1 MWRLAREVNM
11 ALEQLRNRW
20 ERALPPLIRRLDGIS
35 VDALTWSALPAGVGG
50 AYLMATATNDQQG
63 ALMLLG
69 GAALMALA
77 MLLDGLDGAV
87 ARARGE
93 VSRWGDMLDHTID
106 RLLDA
111 VWVFALALNP
121 AFCGQAALGWAA
133 AWFTLLGSY
142 MGTQAQAVTGLRNY
156 RGFSRADRM
165 VLTLVSLVLTA
176 ALIPFDAAIFGSV
189 DVFGGV
195 PITAMSLMVVV
206 SMLGG
211 VWTFLTRFRQAA
223 GDVRRM
229 DAQDPLPQPGASD
242 E

>member
-1 MWRLAREVNM
+1 M

-69 GAALMALA
+69 GAALMAMA

-111 VWVFALALNP
+111 VWVFALAFNP

-189 DVFGGV
+189 GVFGGV

>member
-1 MWRLAREVNM
+1 M
-11 ALEQLRNRW
+11 ALEQLRSRW

-35 VDALTWSALPAGVGG
+35 VDALTWSALPAGIGG

-111 VWVFALALNP
+111 VWVLALALNP
-121 AFCGQAALGWAA
+121 AFCGQA
-133 AWFTLLGSY
+133 
-142 MGTQAQAVTGLRNY
+142 
-156 RGFSRADRM
+156 
-165 VLTLVSLVLTA
+165 SL
-176 ALIPFDAAIFGSV
+176 
-189 DVFGGV
+189 
-195 PITAMSLMVVV
+195 
-206 SMLGG
+206 
-211 VWTFLTRFRQAA
+211 
-223 GDVRRM
+223 
-229 DAQDPLPQPGASD
+229 
-242 E
+242 

>member
-1 MWRLAREVNM
+1 M
-11 ALEQLRNRW
+11 ALEQFRSRW

-35 VDALTWSALPAGVGG
+35 VDALTWSALPAGIGG

-63 ALMLLG
+63 AMMLLG

-87 ARARGE
+87 ARARGQ

-111 VWVFALALNP
+111 VWVFALAFNP

>member
-1 MWRLAREVNM
+1 M

-69 GAALMALA
+69 GAALMAMA

-189 DVFGGV
+189 GVFGGV

>member
-1 MWRLAREVNM
+1 M
-11 ALEQLRNRW
+11 
-20 ERALPPLIRRLDGIS
+20 LI
-35 VDALTWSALPAGVGG
+35 
-50 AYLMATATNDQQG
+50 
-63 ALMLLG
+63 
-69 GAALMALA
+69 
-77 MLLDGLDGAV
+77 DGLDGAV
-87 ARARGE
+87 ARSRGE

-111 VWVFALALNP
+111 TWVLALALNP
-121 AFCGQAALGWAA
+121 VFCGQASFGWTA

-176 ALIPFDAAIFGSV
+176 ALIPFDAAIFGTV
-189 DVFGGV
+189 DVLGGV
-195 PITAMSLMVVV
+195 PITAMSIMVLI

-229 DAQDPLPQPGASD
+229 DAEDPLPQPNASD

>member
-1 MWRLAREVNM
+1 M

-111 VWVFALALNP
+111 VWVFALAFNP

>member
-1 MWRLAREVNM
+1 M

-63 ALMLLG
+63 AMMLLG

-87 ARARGE
+87 ARARGQ

-111 VWVFALALNP
+111 VWVFALAFNP

-142 MGTQAQAVTGLRNY
+142 MGTQAQASQGCGITEA
-156 RGFSRADRM
+156 SAEP
-165 VLTLVSLVLTA
+165 TA
-176 ALIPFDAAIFGSV
+176 
-189 DVFGGV
+189 
-195 PITAMSLMVVV
+195 
-206 SMLGG
+206 
-211 VWTFLTRFRQAA
+211 WC
-223 GDVRRM
+223 
-229 DAQDPLPQPGASD
+229 
-242 E
+242 

>member
-1 MWRLAREVNM
+1 M

-69 GAALMALA
+69 GAALMAMA

-111 VWVFALALNP
+111 VWVFALAFNP

>member
-1 MWRLAREVNM
+1 
-11 ALEQLRNRW
+11 
-20 ERALPPLIRRLDGIS
+20 
-35 VDALTWSALPAGVGG
+35 
-50 AYLMATATNDQQG
+50 
-63 ALMLLG
+63 
-69 GAALMALA
+69 
-77 MLLDGLDGAV
+77 
-87 ARARGE
+87 
-93 VSRWGDMLDHTID
+93 
-106 RLLDA
+106 
-111 VWVFALALNP
+111 
-121 AFCGQAALGWAA
+121 
-133 AWFTLLGSY
+133 
-142 MGTQAQAVTGLRNY
+142 
-156 RGFSRADRM
+156 M

-176 ALIPFDAAIFGSV
+176 ALIPIDAAIFGSV

>member
-1 MWRLAREVNM
+1 M

-63 ALMLLG
+63 AMMLLG

-87 ARARGE
+87 ARARGQ

-111 VWVFALALNP
+111 VWVFALAFNP

>member
-1 MWRLAREVNM
+1 M
-11 ALEQLRNRW
+11 ALEQFRSRW

-35 VDALTWSALPAGVGG
+35 VDALTWSALPAGIGG

-111 VWVFALALNP
+111 VWVLALALNP
-121 AFCGQAALGWAA
+121 AFCGQASLGWTA

-165 VLTLVSLVLTA
+165 VLTLVSLVVTA
-176 ALIPFDAAIFGSV
+176 ALIPFDAAIFGTV

-229 DAQDPLPQPGASD
+229 DAEDPLPQPGASD

>member
-1 MWRLAREVNM
+1 M

-87 ARARGE
+87 ARARGQ

-111 VWVFALALNP
+111 VWVFALAFNP

-176 ALIPFDAAIFGSV
+176 ALIPIDAAIFGSV

>member
-1 MWRLAREVNM
+1 
-11 ALEQLRNRW
+11 
-20 ERALPPLIRRLDGIS
+20 
-35 VDALTWSALPAGVGG
+35 
-50 AYLMATATNDQQG
+50 
-63 ALMLLG
+63 
-69 GAALMALA
+69 
-77 MLLDGLDGAV
+77 
-87 ARARGE
+87 
-93 VSRWGDMLDHTID
+93 
-106 RLLDA
+106 
-111 VWVFALALNP
+111 
-121 AFCGQAALGWAA
+121 
-133 AWFTLLGSY
+133 

-165 VLTLVSLVLTA
+165 VLTLVSLVATA
-176 ALIPFDAAIFGSV
+176 ALIPFDAAIFGTV

-229 DAQDPLPQPGASD
+229 DAEDPLPQPGASD

>member
-1 MWRLAREVNM
+1 M

-63 ALMLLG
+63 AMMLLG

-87 ARARGE
+87 ARARGQ

-111 VWVFALALNP
+111 VWVFALAFNP

-142 MGTQAQAVTGLRNY
+142 MGTQAQAVPGLRNY

>member
-1 MWRLAREVNM
+1 M

-111 VWVFALALNP
+111 VWVFALAFNP

-189 DVFGGV
+189 DGVGGV